1 MAKTYKTVITDA
13 GAALVAQC
21 ILDGTR
27 LRVTQAA
34 AGDGGG
40 AYYLPDPSQQ
50 GLRGEKWRGGIAS
63 CERSA
68 AKENMVD
75 VKVVLPEGA
84 EGFTVREMALFA
96 EDGTCVAVCNTPD
109 VERAAAGSGTSG
121 RVTLIMHI
129 VVADASVLS
138 VTVSPALDTLSR
150 EEAAGMIA
158 DALEGL
164 RTVRPCRIVIGTS
177 TAGWTAG
184 DCDFLCDGA
193 HDEEELTAALDAL
206 PEAGGEIRFLDG
218 VYHFEEPIHRD
229 CRYGGSTGQVSF
241 TGCGTSSVLEGGG
254 FAMGGG
260 SETVRPCYAF
270 RHLKLQGMDLNAI
283 NCALILEGSE
293 IENGRVSVMVQYNG
307 FFARVAGNRFLWTKA
322 PEPGC
327 TTVSVTGLYQDL
339 EVCVEGN
346 TLRVEDGAG
355 GALPNGIQAAGIG
368 TVRANQIAVGFR
380 DAISV
385 NGAVDVSGNFIS
397 GGSLELN
404 YGCTASGNRIVDGSM
419 TVLGFVELQETV
431 IGPGPSASGN
441 VFQNS
446 TLYASGMCTVT
457 GNTFGGQTEGAC
469 ISAAKAANN
478 ANELVG
484 PVISG
489 NWCAGGAVGILLR
502 GNEYS
507 LRDAKNALVTGNRCM
522 GNREAAIKIE
532 DVWSGCLIT
541 NNLCSGSILDNGT
554 GNTKTG
560 NQTAAG

>member
-40 AYYLPDPSQQ
+40 AYYLPGPSQQ

-68 AKENMVD
+68 AKENIVD

-206 PEAGGEIRFLDG
+206 PETGGEIRFLDG
-218 VYHFEEPIHRD
+218 VYHLEERIDRD
-229 CRYGGSTGQVSF
+229 CRDGGSTGQVSV
-241 TGCGTSSVLEGGG
+241 TGCGASSVLEGGG
-254 FAMGGG
+254 FALGGG
-260 SETVRPCYAF
+260 SETMRPCYAF
-270 RHLKLQGMDLNAI
+270 RHLKLQDMDI
-283 NCALILEGSE
+283 NVSNCSLVLEDSE
-293 IENGRVSVMVQYNG
+293 IENGQVSAMTQYDG
-307 FFARVAGNRFLWTKA
+307 FFVRVAGNRFLWTKA
-322 PEPGC
+322 PESASK
-327 TTVSVTGLYQDL
+327 TVSVNGIYQNL
-339 EVCVEGN
+339 KVCVEGN
-346 TLRVEDGAG
+346 TLRVKDGADYT
-355 GALPNGIQAAGIG
+355 LLSGIQATGIG
-368 TVRANQIAVGFR
+368 TVRGNQIAMGFR

-385 NGAVDVSGNFIS
+385 YGAVDASGNFIS
-397 GGSLELN
+397 GGRLELN

-419 TVLGFVELQETV
+419 VVLGFVDLHEAV

-457 GNTFGGQTEGAC
+457 GNTFGGQAEGAC
-469 ISAAKAANN
+469 ISVSKAANN
-478 ANELVG
+478 ANALVG

-502 GNEYS
+502 GNEYA

-522 GNREAAIKIE
+522 GNSEAAIKIE
-532 DVWSGCLIT
+532 DMWSGCLIAD
-541 NNLCSGSILDNGT
+541 NLCSGSILDNGT
-554 GNTKTG
+554 GNTKAG